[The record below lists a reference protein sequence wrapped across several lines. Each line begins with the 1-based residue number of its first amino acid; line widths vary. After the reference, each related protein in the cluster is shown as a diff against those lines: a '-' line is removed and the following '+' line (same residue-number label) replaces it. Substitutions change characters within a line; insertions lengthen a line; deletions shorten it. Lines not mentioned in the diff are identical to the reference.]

1 MLNAILFRYLNE
13 ERMTTPEGE
22 KDAIYTI
29 SEANV
34 RRAAKYIVKN
44 LRVKSEQGMRRVM
57 TSKR

>member
-1 MLNAILFRYLNE
+1 
-13 ERMTTPEGE
+13 MTTPEGE